1 MNGYSGIAFTAI
13 EGVVAIT
20 PPRFGDHRGY
30 FSEVFKDA
38 WFRENV
44 ADVTFIQDNES
55 LSAQP
60 GTVRGLHFQTP
71 PFAQGKLVRCLA
83 GRIMDVAV
91 DIRTGSPSFG
101 KWISWELSPE
111 NGAQLWVPA
120 GFAHGFATLEPNS
133 VISYKVTAP
142 YSPQHDRG
150 VAWNDPAIGIRWPVD
165 EKDIVL
171 SDKDRSLPRLAD
183 VPSHFSYSRTHPK
196 D

>member
-1 MNGYSGIAFTAI
+1 MRIETTAI
-13 EGVVAIT
+13 DGVVAIT

-44 ADVTFIQDNES
+44 ADVTFLQDNES

-101 KWISWELSPE
+101 QWISWELSSE
-111 NGAQLWVPA
+111 NGAQLWVPP

-133 VISYKVTAP
+133 IISYKVTAP

-165 EKDIVL
+165 EKDMVL

-183 VPSHFSYSRTHPK
+183 VPSHFSYSRTQPK

>member
-1 MNGYSGIAFTAI
+1 MLIETTAI
-13 EGVVAIT
+13 EGIVAIT

-55 LSAQP
+55 LSAEP
-60 GTVRGLHFQTP
+60 GTVRGLHFQIP

-83 GRIMDVAV
+83 GRIMDVVV

-101 KWISWELSPE
+101 NWLSQELSPE
-111 NGAQLWVPA
+111 NGTQLWVPP

-133 VISYKVTAP
+133 VINYKVTAP
-142 YSPQHDRG
+142 YNPQHDRG
-150 VAWNDPAIGIRWPVD
+150 IAWNDPAIGIRWPVD
-165 EKDIVL
+165 EKAMVL
-171 SDKDRSLPRLAD
+171 SDKDRTLPRLAD
-183 VPSHFSYSRTHPK
+183 LPNYFSYSAKQTK

>member
-1 MNGYSGIAFTAI
+1 MRLETTAI
-13 EGVVAIT
+13 DGVVAIT

-44 ADVTFIQDNES
+44 ADVTFVQDNES
-55 LSAQP
+55 LSAEP
-60 GTVRGLHFQTP
+60 GTVRGLHFQIP

-91 DIRTGSPSFG
+91 DIRIGSPSFG
-101 KWISWELSPE
+101 KWLSWELTPE
-111 NGAQLWVPA
+111 NGTQLWVPP

-142 YSPQHDRG
+142 YSPEHDRG
-150 VAWNDPAIGIRWPVD
+150 IAWNDPAIGIRWPV
-165 EKDIVL
+165 EEQAMVL
-171 SDKDRSLPRLAD
+171 SDKDKALPRLAD
-183 VPSHFSYSRTHPK
+183 LPNQFSYAAKQPK
-196 D
+196 A

>member
-1 MNGYSGIAFTAI
+1 MRLETTAI
-13 EGVVAIT
+13 DGIVAIT

-44 ADVTFIQDNES
+44 ADVAFVQDNES
-55 LSAQP
+55 MSAQP
-60 GTVRGLHFQTP
+60 GTVRGLHFQMP
-71 PFAQGKLVRCLA
+71 PFSQGKLVRCLA
-83 GRIMDVAV
+83 GRIMDVVV

-101 KWISWELSPE
+101 KWLSQELSPE
-111 NGAQLWVPA
+111 NGMQLWVPP

-150 VAWNDPAIGIRWPVD
+150 IAWNDPAIGIRWPV
-165 EKDIVL
+165 EEQAMVL
-171 SDKDRSLPRLAD
+171 SDKDKALPRLAD
-183 VPSHFSYSRTHPK
+183 LPNHFSYAAKQPK

>member
-1 MNGYSGIAFTAI
+1 MRIETTAI

-44 ADVTFIQDNES
+44 ADVTFVQDNES

-83 GRIMDVAV
+83 GRIVDVAV
-91 DIRTGSPSFG
+91 DIRAGSPSFG
-101 KWISWELSPE
+101 QWLSRELSAE

-120 GFAHGFATLEPNS
+120 GFAHGFVTLEPNS
-133 VISYKVTAP
+133 LISYKVTAP

-150 VAWNDPAIGIRWPVD
+150 IRWNDPAIGIRWPVD
-165 EKDIVL
+165 EKDMIL
-171 SDKDRSLPRLAD
+171 AEKDRALPLLAD
-183 VPSHFSYSRTHPK
+183 LSSHFSYSPPQPK

>member
-1 MNGYSGIAFTAI
+1 MHIETAALEGI
-13 EGVVAIT
+13 VAIT

-55 LSAQP
+55 LSAQA
-60 GTVRGLHFQTP
+60 GTVRGLHFQIP

-83 GRIMDVAV
+83 GRIMDVVV
-91 DIRTGSPSFG
+91 DIRVGSPSYG
-101 KWISWELSPE
+101 KWLSQELSPE
-111 NGAQLWVPA
+111 TGKQLWIPA
-120 GFAHGFATLEPNS
+120 GFAHGFVTIEPNS

-142 YSPQHDRG
+142 YSPPHDRG
-150 VAWNDPAIGIRWPVD
+150 IAWNDPAIGIGWPFD
-165 EKDIVL
+165 EGDMVS
-171 SDKDRSLPRLAD
+171 SDKDKTLPRLAD
-183 VPSHFSYSRTHPK
+183 LPSHFSYSAQQPQ

>member
-1 MNGYSGIAFTAI
+1 MHIETTAI

-44 ADVTFIQDNES
+44 ADVTFVQDNES

-101 KWISWELSPE
+101 QWQSRELSPE
-111 NGAQLWVPA
+111 NGMQLWVPP
-120 GFAHGFATLEPNS
+120 GFAHGFATIEPNS
-133 VISYKVTAP
+133 IISYKVTAP

-165 EKDIVL
+165 EKDMVL